1 MLIKYKISQVSFL
14 KSKVLLFPGEC
25 FVKKMKIE
33 VLMVWIFSINME
45 HKNMTD
51 WIYVQQNTNSKCKLF
66 VHASDSY

>member
-25 FVKKMKIE
+25 FVKKMKIK
-33 VLMVWIFSINME
+33 VLMVSINME

-66 VHASDSY
+66 VHASHSY